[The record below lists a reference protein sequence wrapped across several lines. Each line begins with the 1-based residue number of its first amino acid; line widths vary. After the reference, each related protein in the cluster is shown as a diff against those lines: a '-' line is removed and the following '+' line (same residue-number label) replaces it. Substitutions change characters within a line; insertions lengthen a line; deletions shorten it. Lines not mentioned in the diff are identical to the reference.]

1 MADEL
6 VVGTVLVAEPQP
18 GARAAALLLTLDLG
32 TYGQQQAV
40 FLGGSDDA
48 DQLVGTQLVC
58 RREDDGA
65 LVVAARSHAN
75 GDVPVRPDRQ
85 VEPGT
90 LVS

>member
-6 VVGTVLVAEPQP
+6 LVATVVSAERQA
-18 GARAAALLLTLDLG
+18 GARAPALRLTLDLG
-32 TYGQQQAV
+32 TYGVAQAM
-40 FLGGSDDA
+40 LPGNHDPEA
-48 DQLVGTQLVC
+48 LRGTQLVC

-65 LVVAARSHAN
+65 IVIGAHSHAK
-75 GDVPVRPDRQ
+75 GLVPLRPDVD

>member
-6 VVGTVLVAEPQP
+6 VVGTVVSVADQP
-18 GARAAALLLTLDLG
+18 GARAPSLLLTLDLG
-32 TYGQQQAV
+32 SYGTVEAV
-40 FLGGSDDA
+40 VPLGGHDTQDLA
-48 DQLVGTQLVC
+48 GRQLLV

-65 LVVAARSHAN
+65 VIVGAHSHAK
-75 GDVPVRPDRQ
+75 GLVLLAPEED

>member
-6 VVGTVLVAEPQP
+6 LVGTVVAAEPQP
-18 GARAAALLLTLDLG
+18 GSRAPALLLTLDLG
-32 TYGQQQAV
+32 TYGTAQAV
-40 FLGGSDDA
+40 FPGTHDA
-48 DQLVGTQLVC
+48 DELRGTQLLC

-65 LVVAARSHAN
+65 IVVAAHSH
-75 GDVPVRPDRQ
+75 GKGMVPLRPDVE